1 MKIGILQGRLS
12 KPINNFIQDFPPDTW
27 EQEFELLDKLG
38 LSHIEWVV
46 NKKSF
51 DDGHLNIDCR
61 KYSDKIL
68 SVSCDNLT
76 NKNIA
81 EKYFLDEQLLPI
93 CEFASRNN
101 IKSITIPLLED
112 SRIDGCINKFISNI
126 TIYADKYKNIDFN
139 FELESDYKIA
149 LKLLKS
155 YDSFYLTYDI
165 GNITACRFS
174 HEGYIRNCFDY
185 INIVHLKDKTINPIK
200 NVEPGTGA
208 CNFSLVFKILKELE
222 YNGVFTLQTNRDQE
236 GLEIETVKRH
246 KKFFKDLYA
255 KGND

>member
-1 MKIGILQGRLS
+1 MNIGILQGRLS
-12 KPINNFIQDFPPDTW
+12 KPIDNFIQDFPSDTW
-27 EQEFELLDKLG
+27 EQEFELLDELG
-38 LSHIEWVV
+38 LTHIEWVV

-51 DDGHLNIDCR
+51 DASYLNIDCK

-81 EKYFLDEQLLPI
+81 EKDFLDEQLDPV
-93 CEFASRNN
+93 CKFAERNN

-112 SRIDGCINKFISNI
+112 SKIDGCLNKFISNI
-126 TIYADKYKNIDFN
+126 TIYANKYKDINFN
-139 FELESDYKIA
+139 FELESDYKVA

-155 YDSFYLTYDI
+155 HDNFYLTYDI

-185 INIVHLKDKTINPIK
+185 INVIHLKDKTINPVK
-200 NVEPGTGA
+200 NVEPGTGLA
-208 CNFSLVFKILKELE
+208 NFNLVFKILKELE
-222 YNGVFTLQTNRDQE
+222 YNGVFTMQTNRGQD
-236 GLEIETVKRH
+236 GFEIETVKRH
-246 KKFFKDLYA
+246 KKFFEDLYEQI
-255 KGND
+255 